1 MEVAIP
7 HALGRDEARRR
18 LRENS
23 HKMADSF
30 PGGLAQV
37 TTRWSSEDRMEMA
50 INALGQSLAGHIDV
64 GEAQVV
70 LSVDLPP
77 ALSFIEPIVSGAIR
91 QQGQKMLAPPSQD
104 GD

>member
-7 HALGRDEARRR
+7 HTLGRDEARRR

-23 HKMADSF
+23 HKMAEGF
-30 PGGLAQV
+30 PGGMAQV
-37 TTRWSSEDRMEMA
+37 STRWSNEDRMEMA
-50 INALGQSLAGHIDV
+50 ISALGQSLVGHIDV

-77 ALSFIEPIVSGAIR
+77 ALAFIEPIVSGAIR
-91 QQGQKMLAPPSQD
+91 QQGQKMLAPPSQN

>member
-7 HALGRDEARRR
+7 HTLGREEARRR

-30 PGGLAQV
+30 PGGMAEV
-37 TTRWSSEDRMEMA
+37 TTRWSGEDRLDLA
-50 INALGQSLAGHIDV
+50 IAALGQSLTGHIDV
-64 GEAQVV
+64 ADAQVV

-77 ALSFIEPIVSGAIR
+77 ALGFIRPIVEGAIR
-91 QQGQKMLAPPSQD
+91 QQGQKMLAPPS

>member
-30 PGGLAQV
+30 PGGMAQV

-50 INALGQSLAGHIDV
+50 INALGKSLAGHIDV

-77 ALSFIEPIVSGAIR
+77 ALSFIEPIVSGASIFWPCCR
-91 QQGQKMLAPPSQD
+91 IAPPSQD